1 MRCNL
6 CERDAMFVVYC
17 PDEIRFVCATHL
29 ERYCE
34 FPFEQVGSSPLVRS
48 ALDEAERILNAL
60 LSGKVV
66 RFIHLRHPEVAWSVW
81 DRERDCFVEKFVD
94 SRDGNVFGP
103 FELHDF
109 QKYFENIGKA
119 IASGW
124 IAVVTNFQTD
134 KIFSDGGER

>member
-1 MRCNL
+1 MRCDL
-6 CERDAMFVVYC
+6 CEHEAQFIVHAPEEV
-17 PDEIRFVCATHL
+17 RFVCSSHL
-29 ERYCE
+29 EDFRE
-34 FPFEQVGSSPLVRS
+34 FPFEQAGDSPLVRS
-48 ALDEAERILNAL
+48 ALDEAERIINAL

-94 SRDGNVFGP
+94 SRDGSVFGP

-124 IAVVTNFQTD
+124 IAVVTNFQPD
-134 KIFSDGGER
+134 EICSDGGER